1 MSPILKTILVVLFAV
16 MAGICLSGSFL
27 SGSMYW
33 WTDGE
38 GVKHFSNIAPPR
50 NSEVQLLNEERFKL
64 SRGHQFKIIKIFD
77 GDTVRVK
84 GFGLQFTIRLV
95 GIDTPELGKK
105 RKKDQPYSQEA
116 KKKLTRLIHKK
127 TISLEQYGTGSYNR
141 VLAEIFV
148 NATNINLEMV
158 RSGLAEVYQG
168 KLPNGLEASL
178 YFQAEKMAKQSLK
191 GMWVQGTAY
200 ESPRLWRKKFPLK

>member
-1 MSPILKTILVVLFAV
+1 MSPILKTILVVLFAL
-16 MAGICLSGSFL
+16 MAGICLSSSFL

-33 WTDGE
+33 WTDKE

-50 NSEVQLLNEERFKL
+50 NGDAQLLKEDKFNLTK
-64 SRGHQFKIIKIFD
+64 GHQFNVIKIFD
-77 GDTVRVK
+77 GDTIRVE

-105 RKKDQPYSQEA
+105 GKKGQPYSQEA
-116 KKKLTRLIHKK
+116 KKKLIRLIDKK
-127 TISLEQYGTGSYNR
+127 TISLEQYGTGGYNR

-148 NATNINLEMV
+148 GATNINLEMV
-158 RSGLAEVYQG
+158 RSGLAEVYRG
-168 KLPNGLEASL
+168 KLPNGLEANL
-178 YFQAEKMAKQSLK
+178 YFQAEKLAKHSLK
-191 GMWVQGTAY
+191 GIWVQGTAY